1 MRERERTGQAEAVCL
16 HPNPSPSQ
24 TDGPLGPSVNGSVG
38 YRAPVFPYLRPIFI
52 THFVQCKLP
61 HVSVNTV
68 RAKQV
73 HSRKEE
79 KKHNKQ
85 TLQASGDIYKMKLK
99 RAAVVTRFDPHST
112 VADLVHLSVVS
123 LLSQFYLKL
132 ITVIFSCK
140 F

>member
-1 MRERERTGQAEAVCL
+1 MRERDRRGQAEAVCL

-68 RAKQV
+68 RA
-73 HSRKEE
+73 
-79 KKHNKQ
+79 Q
-85 TLQASGDIYKMKLK
+85 TWL
-99 RAAVVTRFDPHST
+99 AAPACLFLGPGGPGI
-112 VADLVHLSVVS
+112 S
-123 LLSQFYLKL
+123 LFP
-132 ITVIFSCK
+132 
-140 F
+140 